1 MSLNTINL
9 MGRLARDP
17 EKKVTQSG
25 VSVCNF
31 TIAVDRDYRNG
42 EEKVTD
48 WVDCVAWRG
57 TADFIERNFSKG
69 RMILVSGSLQS
80 RKWQDKDG
88 NNLRPDAVV
97 LFPNDERIIIDS
109 KVSLTAYQEALK
121 TDDDARRE
129 QLMKEHVASVKWHVD
144 ELTAKNYDRYV
155 PNSIGYVLMFIPYE
169 SGYAAAVKTDPTL
182 LQ

>member
-88 NNLRPDAVV
+88 NNRTGWEVV
-97 LFPNDERIIIDS
+97 VQNVYFCDS
-109 KVSLTAYQEALK
+109 KKGDGTDHAAPGGTA
-121 TDDDARRE
+121 
-129 QLMKEHVASVKWHVD
+129 AS
-144 ELTAKNYDRYV
+144 A
-155 PNSIGYVLMFIPYE
+155 PNIAEDYGSDNSDLPF
-169 SGYAAAVKTDPTL
+169 
-182 LQ
+182 